1 MDSGLQEMGAQP
13 DSKLYQGGKLA
24 TEIAGTS
31 GVGGFLAKGVGMLS
45 QTPKAVALANA
56 LRTGGMTAGKTPGLA
71 NMATRVT
78 GGTLSG
84 GAMAGLVDPNDAGT
98 GAIIG
103 GTMPPAFKVAGEAGK
118 VLNNTGRAVLTNVGV
133 KTAPVVSPEV
143 SALYQKAKSLGIDI
157 PTDRIL
163 NNRLLNAGAAS
174 LNYVPMSGRMATE
187 DNMLSQVNRALS
199 RTFGQDSD
207 NVTMALR
214 KASKDLGGKFD
225 DTLRNNSLSLDN
237 TFLDELATH
246 DQTVSNEL
254 GNEGSSII
262 KKQIDTILN
271 KVDTNGMI
279 DGQTAYNIKKRLDI
293 IGQRNTPEA
302 FYARDLK
309 KSLMGALNR
318 SLGPDKAEEF
328 SQVRKQYGN
337 MLDLEGIA
345 QNGAEG
351 GVSIARL
358 ANMKNINNPDLQDLA
373 DISAQFLKTRE
384 SQHGA
389 MQRVVMGGLGAA
401 GAAGGAATGTL
412 PLIGGAMALGR
423 GTNMLLN
430 NSMLKNSLADRPEL
444 LRQFLKFSSNPIAR
458 GLPIIGG
465 PGLLK

>member
-1 MDSGLQEMGAQP
+1 MTTGTVTKGAP
-13 DSKLYQGGKLA
+13 LA
-24 TEIAGTS
+24 TRA
-31 GVGGFLAKGVGMLS
+31 AD
-45 QTPKAVALANA
+45 
-56 LRTGGMTAGKTPGLA
+56 
-71 NMATRVT
+71 MATRVA

-84 GAMAGLVDPNDAGT
+84 GAMAGLVDPNDTGT

-103 GTMPPAFKVAGEAGK
+103 GAMPPAFKVAGEVGK
-118 VLNNTGRAVLTNVGV
+118 VLNNTGRSILTNVGV
-133 KTAPVVSPEV
+133 KTAHVVSPEV

-163 NNRLLNAGAAS
+163 NNHLLNAGAAS

-318 SLGPDKAEEF
+318 SLGTDKAEEF

-430 NSMLKNSLADRPEL
+430 NSVLKNSLADRSEL

-465 PGLLK
+465 TGLLK